1 MIDIHHP
8 HDSLFKY
15 IFSNVENFKTFL
27 KHFIPD
33 IYKNLDLN
41 SVKLLNTEKQAE
53 NKKKFF
59 LDLAFE
65 CKLDNLN
72 SQIYVVFEHKSYP
85 DKLVPIQIMYY
96 CASVWE
102 QDLRE
107 KKDYTPIIPIVFYH
121 GKQKWNI
128 PKNLQEHFK
137 NFPLKDYMIDFNYY
151 LIDLSRLDDN
161 YILKNIHDNLCLMA
175 TIYTMKNIFDDIKK
189 LKPVVKELIIAHNQ
203 DCTYIILNYTVAI
216 TKKPEVIESMI
227 LETGGKEE
235 MMLLTDKWKL
245 EGLQEGLKKGYIK
258 SILNLIN
265 LKFQPNPE
273 ELQTIE
279 NKLSSFEDEQ
289 KFEEVLRIVA
299 TADSFE
305 EVKNKI
311 L

>member
-1 MIDIHHP
+1 
-8 HDSLFKY
+8 
-15 IFSNVENFKTFL
+15 
-27 KHFIPD
+27 
-33 IYKNLDLN
+33 
-41 SVKLLNTEKQAE
+41 
-53 NKKKFF
+53 
-59 LDLAFE
+59 
-65 CKLDNLN
+65 
-72 SQIYVVFEHKSYP
+72 
-85 DKLVPIQIMYY
+85 
-96 CASVWE
+96 
-102 QDLRE
+102 
-107 KKDYTPIIPIVFYH
+107 
-121 GKQKWNI
+121 
-128 PKNLQEHFK
+128 
-137 NFPLKDYMIDFNYY
+137 
-151 LIDLSRLDDN
+151 
-161 YILKNIHDNLCLMA
+161 
-175 TIYTMKNIFDDIKK
+175 
-189 LKPVVKELIIAHNQ
+189 
-203 DCTYIILNYTVAI
+203 
-216 TKKPEVIESMI
+216 MI

>member
-1 MIDIHHP
+1 
-8 HDSLFKY
+8 
-15 IFSNVENFKTFL
+15 
-27 KHFIPD
+27 
-33 IYKNLDLN
+33 
-41 SVKLLNTEKQAE
+41 
-53 NKKKFF
+53 
-59 LDLAFE
+59 
-65 CKLDNLN
+65 
-72 SQIYVVFEHKSYP
+72 
-85 DKLVPIQIMYY
+85 
-96 CASVWE
+96 
-102 QDLRE
+102 
-107 KKDYTPIIPIVFYH
+107 
-121 GKQKWNI
+121 
-128 PKNLQEHFK
+128 
-137 NFPLKDYMIDFNYY
+137 MIDFNYY